1 MPKITINNLTYLY
14 IDKKKNTGVAAI
26 CNLNAVIENNSF
38 SVIIGESGCGKTT
51 LLKLLTGLL
60 KPHEGS
66 IYFDNNDI
74 TKLDANER
82 NLSYISQEFALYPHL
97 TVFDNIAYPLKIS
110 KVPSEEIR
118 LRVNEMLKMLDLV
131 PYQTRKPRQLSIGQ
145 RQRVALGRALVKRP
159 SLILLDE
166 PFSNLDEP
174 LKKELIDL
182 IKEIKNKLPITF
194 IYVTHRL
201 DEIKFIGTNVL
212 VLHNGTIVQN
222 DTMDK
227 VLTDKDGFY
236 SKNISKY
243 Y

>member
-131 PYQTRKPRQLSIGQ
+131 PYQTRKPRHLSIGQ

-201 DEIKFIGTNVL
+201 DEIKFVGTNVL
-212 VLHNGTIVQN
+212 VLHNGTVVQN

>member
-1 MPKITINNLTYLY
+1 MPKITINDLTYLY

-51 LLKLLTGLL
+51 LLKLLTVLL

-131 PYQTRKPRQLSIGQ
+131 PYQTRKPRHLSIGQ

-201 DEIKFIGTNVL
+201 DEIKFVGTNVL

>member
-118 LRVNEMLKMLDLV
+118 LRVNEMLQLLDLV
-131 PYQTRKPRQLSIGQ
+131 PYQTRKPRHLSIGQ

-201 DEIKFIGTNVL
+201 DEIKFVGTNVL

>member
-118 LRVNEMLKMLDLV
+118 LRVNEMLQMLDLV
-131 PYQTRKPRQLSIGQ
+131 PYQTRKPRHLSIGQ

-201 DEIKFIGTNVL
+201 DEIKFVGTNVL

-236 SKNISKY
+236 NQNISKY
-243 Y
+243 H

>member
-1 MPKITINNLTYLY
+1 MPKITINDLTYLY

-131 PYQTRKPRQLSIGQ
+131 PYQTRKPRHLSIGQ

-201 DEIKFIGTNVL
+201 DEIKFVGTNVL

>member
-131 PYQTRKPRQLSIGQ
+131 PYQTRKPRHLSIGQ

-201 DEIKFIGTNVL
+201 DEIKFVGTNVL

>member
-1 MPKITINNLTYLY
+1 MPKITINDLTYLY

-131 PYQTRKPRQLSIGQ
+131 PYQTRKPRHLSIGQ

-174 LKKELIDL
+174 LRKELIDL

-201 DEIKFIGTNVL
+201 DEIKFVGTNVL

-236 SKNISKY
+236 NQNISKY
-243 Y
+243 H

>member
-1 MPKITINNLTYLY
+1 MPKITINDLTYLY

-131 PYQTRKPRQLSIGQ
+131 PYQTRKPRHLSIGQ
-145 RQRVALGRALVKRP
+145 RQRVALGRALIKRP

-201 DEIKFIGTNVL
+201 DEIKFVGTNVL
-212 VLHNGTIVQN
+212 VLHNGTVVQN